1 MEIRGKIVYKKSD
14 NKAFKLSDDNWYNL
28 DAPVIPYLEKLS
40 KGDEIIVTFEK
51 KGVARYVSKIVSAK
65 EAPKEEVKEEKT
77 SSTGFAC
84 EVCGKELKDDRFKV
98 CYMCNKKGL
107 KPKTEKEEA
116 LKAEKKNYENRT
128 NYGSPEDIAGKEV
141 GCALGAAATVAS
153 SQQFA
158 DPEVA
163 KQFTLIL
170 AEEFL
175 NWMRAQK

>member
-1 MEIRGKIVYKKSD
+1 MEVRGKIICKKSD
-14 NKAFKLSDDNWYNL
+14 NKAFKLGEDWYNVN
-28 DAPVIPYLEKLS
+28 APVVPYLEKMN
-40 KGDEIIVTFEK
+40 KGDEIVVTFEK
-51 KGVARYVSKIVSAK
+51 KGVARYVSKIVSAT
-65 EAPKEEVKEEKT
+65 EEVKDEKT

-84 EVCGKELKDDRFKV
+84 AVCGKELKDDRFKV

-107 KPKTEKEEA
+107 KPKAEKEEA
-116 LKAEKKNYENRT
+116 PKAEKKNYESKSY
-128 NYGSPEDIAGKEV
+128 YGSPEDIAGKEV

-158 DPEVA
+158 DPEIA